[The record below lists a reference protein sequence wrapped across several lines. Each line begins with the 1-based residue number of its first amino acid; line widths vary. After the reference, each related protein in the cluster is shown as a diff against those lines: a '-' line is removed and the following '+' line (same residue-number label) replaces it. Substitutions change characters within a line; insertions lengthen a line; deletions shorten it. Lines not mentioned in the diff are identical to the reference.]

1 MYFNV
6 DKEKKVIDTNSR
18 IKEMP
23 IFHDQVSADS
33 FEFVPG
39 INVLN
44 VEDIVQEHKNAYE
57 EKSNK
62 LLQEAKN
69 EADRIIEEANNRAD
83 KICSDAY
90 DEGYQLGMQKGLD
103 EAREELDK
111 GQLEL
116 QQRENELQQEFE
128 AIVNDL
134 EPQFA
139 EIVGGLVESITGVLC
154 ENNDIM
160 QYLIDRTIK
169 NLPSSESYVLHIN
182 REDYSNVYFNKD
194 RKSVV

>member
-1 MYFNV
+1 MTKLLSNLIKSVYFNV

-90 DEGYQLGMQKGLD
+90 DEGYQIGR
-103 EAREELDK
+103 ASCRE
-111 GQLEL
+111 
-116 QQRENELQQEFE
+116 R
-128 AIVNDL
+128 V
-134 EPQFA
+134 
-139 EIVGGLVESITGVLC
+139 
-154 ENNDIM
+154 
-160 QYLIDRTIK
+160 
-169 NLPSSESYVLHIN
+169 SSPV
-182 REDYSNVYFNKD
+182 
-194 RKSVV
+194 